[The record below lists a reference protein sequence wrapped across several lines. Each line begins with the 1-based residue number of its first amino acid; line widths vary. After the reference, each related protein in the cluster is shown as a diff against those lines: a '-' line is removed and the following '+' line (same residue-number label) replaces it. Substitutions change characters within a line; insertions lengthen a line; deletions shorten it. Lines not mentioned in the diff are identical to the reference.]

1 MERGTGTNRE
11 LLDLER
17 LRVRVND
24 RLAVGAVAFTA
35 RAGRWVATLDRMPVA
50 YGDQLEYRKAAFSR
64 ARQYLDEGMT
74 RFRVIKG
81 PWTICHTEDEDDA

>member
-1 MERGTGTNRE
+1 MEGGPGSTRD

-17 LRVRVND
+17 LLVLVND
-24 RLAVGAVAFTA
+24 RLAFGAVAFTA

-50 YGDQLEYRKAAFSR
+50 YGDKLEYRKAAFSR

-74 RFRVIKG
+74 RFRVIEG